1 MRKEL
6 ESYEPWPEPQPQEKD
21 KEEHWACELES
32 QG

>member
-21 KEEHWACELES
+21 KEEHWTCELES